1 MTARFYKQ
9 VDAVRRDDGFVIHLD
24 GRPIKTPAKALL
36 MLPTP
41 ALANA
46 IADEW
51 AMQNEKIAAETM
63 PLTRL
68 ANTAIDG
75 VAGHRAAVAAAILKF
90 GRHDLLCYRAEAPA
104 ALAERQR
111 AAWNPH
117 LLWLAARHG
126 AKLDVTV
133 GVAAIDQPEAALA
146 ALARALEAYG
156 AFALTA
162 LHVLASV
169 TGSLTLGLAL
179 AEGRIDADTGF
190 ALSRLDEDF
199 QAEKWG
205 RDAQATAR
213 AALLQRE
220 LGHALEFL
228 TLART

>member
-9 VDAVRRDDGFVIHLD
+9 ADAVRRDDGFVIHLD
-24 GRPIKTPAKALL
+24 GRPVKTPAKAWLV
-36 MLPTP
+36 LPTP

-51 AMQNEKIAAETM
+51 AAQNEKIAAETM

-90 GRHDLLCYRAEAPA
+90 ARHDLLCYRAEAPP

-111 AAWNPH
+111 AAWDPH
-117 LLWLAARHG
+117 LLWLAARYD

-133 GVAAIDQPEAALA
+133 GVTTIDQPDASVS
-146 ALARALEAYG
+146 ALARALEAYD

-169 TGSLTLGLAL
+169 TGSLTLSLAL
-179 AEGRIDADTGF
+179 AEGRLDVDAGF

-205 RDAQATAR
+205 RDAQAMAR
-213 AALLQRE
+213 AARLQRE